1 MKIEKYCNNK
11 LTLVQINNKIILVYS
26 YNTNIGIIYN
36 NHLIL
41 NEYYINYS
49 KTTSK
54 HIYYIKYDL
63 YYFKSC
69 NIITC
74 TYKTFNNIIDNNYNI
89 NVLDNIIK
97 KHDNNYYSLEYIK
110 EFKEDINNNNYK
122 SFNER
127 ILLLDK
133 HIELINNKRIS
144 IINTNNLE
152 LKTRYKDVI
161 TYKINNYISFDII
174 KTYKKNKGGAPLI
187 NIKCNN
193 IKAAAV

>member
-1 MKIEKYCNNK
+1 MNINKYCNNK
-11 LTLVQINNKIILVYS
+11 LTLVQINNKVTLVYS
-26 YNTNIGIIYN
+26 YTSLIGIIYKSRF
-36 NHLIL
+36 II

-49 KTTSK
+49 VTTSK

-63 YYFKSC
+63 YYKEV
-69 NIITC
+69 ITC
-74 TYKTFNNIIDNNYNI
+74 TNKTFNNIIDNNYNI

-97 KHDNNYYSLEYIK
+97 KHDNNYYSLEYLK
-110 EFKEDINNNNYK
+110 DFKEDINNNNYK
-122 SFNER
+122 SFNDHL
-127 ILLLDK
+127 LLLDK

-161 TYKINNYISFDII
+161 IYKINDYISFDII